1 MMRWEFMRW
10 VRVRVWEVDN
20 IIVEYKKKKDRCK
33 VWLHENRV
41 WYNSLDMWSDVVH
54 FSCILGSDS
63 SHCIVQNEIGAK
75 GLGLE
80 VVFILSIPMLL

>member
-1 MMRWEFMRW
+1 
-10 VRVRVWEVDN
+10 
-20 IIVEYKKKKDRCK
+20 
-33 VWLHENRV
+33 
-41 WYNSLDMWSDVVH
+41 MWSDVVH

-63 SHCIVQNEIGAK
+63 SHCIVRNEIGAK